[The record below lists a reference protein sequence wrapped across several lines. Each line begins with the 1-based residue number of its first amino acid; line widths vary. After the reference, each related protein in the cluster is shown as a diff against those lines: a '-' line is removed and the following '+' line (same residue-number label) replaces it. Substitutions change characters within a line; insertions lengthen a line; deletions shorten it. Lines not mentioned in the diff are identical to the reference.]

1 MKHFINLK
9 DIPAKDLRKIITD
22 AKKRKK
28 QRKKLNNLDP
38 DKAVPLK
45 GKLLIQMF
53 EKSSLRTRLSFFL
66 AISQLGGRTLTLRR
80 DELHLSEGDESIEMS
95 AMQGDYGFVSAII
108 YLAFTVLGIVVL
120 STVVFSLMNLF
131 SNKDK
136 LKKAGISIGSFLAV
150 IIVAFILSEGVETP
164 MQDGKVLSAAGSRWV
179 ETGIRTFY
187 LLTLIAVGIM
197 IFNSVRKLIKK

>member
-1 MKHFINLK
+1 MARRSAPEVNAGSMA
-9 DIPAKDLRKIITD
+9 DIAFL
-22 AKKRKK
+22 
-28 QRKKLNNLDP
+28 
-38 DKAVPLK
+38 
-45 GKLLIQMF
+45 LLI
-53 EKSSLRTRLSFFL
+53 FFL
-66 AISQLGGRTLTLRR
+66 VTTTIETDSGINRKLPPM
-80 DELHLSEGDESIEMS
+80 DEVVDPP
-95 AMQGDYGFVSAII
+95 II
-108 YLAFTVLGIVVL
+108 KQKNIFTVVVNKYNQIL
-120 STVVFSLMNLF
+120 VEEELMNLF

-150 IIVAFILSEGVETP
+150 IILAFILSEGVETP

>member
-1 MKHFINLK
+1 MSLSLFENKFIKENTTV
-9 DIPAKDLRKIITD
+9 DRTTIPNTI
-22 AKKRKK
+22 
-28 QRKKLNNLDP
+28 N
-38 DKAVPLK
+38 
-45 GKLLIQMF
+45 
-53 EKSSLRTRLSFFL
+53 
-66 AISQLGGRTLTLRR
+66 
-80 DELHLSEGDESIEMS
+80 
-95 AMQGDYGFVSAII
+95 
-108 YLAFTVLGIVVL
+108 AFIVLGIVVL

-150 IIVAFILSEGVETP
+150 IILAFILSEGVETP

>member
-1 MKHFINLK
+1 MNIQ
-9 DIPAKDLRKIITD
+9 KITNII
-22 AKKRKK
+22 AIG
-28 QRKKLNNLDP
+28 LGILGL
-38 DKAVPLK
+38 V
-45 GKLLIQMF
+45 
-53 EKSSLRTRLSFFL
+53 FL
-66 AISQLGGRTLTLRR
+66 AFIISQ
-80 DELHLSEGDESIEMS
+80 GDESIEMS

-108 YLAFTVLGIVVL
+108 YLAFVVLGIVVL

-164 MQDGKVLSAAGSRWV
+164 MQDGKVLSASGSRWV

>member
-1 MKHFINLK
+1 MNIQ
-9 DIPAKDLRKIITD
+9 KITNII
-22 AKKRKK
+22 AIA
-28 QRKKLNNLDP
+28 LGVLGL
-38 DKAVPLK
+38 V
-45 GKLLIQMF
+45 
-53 EKSSLRTRLSFFL
+53 FL
-66 AISQLGGRTLTLRR
+66 AFIISQ
-80 DELHLSEGDESIEMS
+80 GDESIELS

-108 YLAFTVLGIVVL
+108 YLAFIVLGIVVL
-120 STVVFSLMNLF
+120 STLVFSLMNLF

-136 LKKAGISIGSFLAV
+136 LKKAGISIGSFLTV

-164 MQDGKVLSAAGSRWV
+164 MRDGKVLSAAGSRLV

>member
-1 MKHFINLK
+1 MNIQ
-9 DIPAKDLRKIITD
+9 KITNII
-22 AKKRKK
+22 AIG
-28 QRKKLNNLDP
+28 LGIL
-38 DKAVPLK
+38 
-45 GKLLIQMF
+45 GLI
-53 EKSSLRTRLSFFL
+53 FL
-66 AISQLGGRTLTLRR
+66 AFIISQ
-80 DELHLSEGDESIEMS
+80 GDESIEMS

-108 YLAFTVLGIVVL
+108 YLAFIVLGIVVL

-164 MQDGKVLSAAGSRWV
+164 MLDGKVLSAAGSRWV

>member
-1 MKHFINLK
+1 MNIQ
-9 DIPAKDLRKIITD
+9 KITNII
-22 AKKRKK
+22 AIG
-28 QRKKLNNLDP
+28 LGILGL
-38 DKAVPLK
+38 V
-45 GKLLIQMF
+45 
-53 EKSSLRTRLSFFL
+53 FL
-66 AISQLGGRTLTLRR
+66 AFIISQ
-80 DELHLSEGDESIEMS
+80 GDESIEMS

-108 YLAFTVLGIVVL
+108 YLAFIVLGIVVL

-150 IIVAFILSEGVETP
+150 IIIAFILSEGVETP
-164 MQDGKVLSAAGSRWV
+164 LQDGKVLSAAASRWV

>member
-1 MKHFINLK
+1 MNIQ
-9 DIPAKDLRKIITD
+9 KITNII
-22 AKKRKK
+22 AIG
-28 QRKKLNNLDP
+28 LGILGL
-38 DKAVPLK
+38 V
-45 GKLLIQMF
+45 
-53 EKSSLRTRLSFFL
+53 FL
-66 AISQLGGRTLTLRR
+66 AFIISQ
-80 DELHLSEGDESIEMS
+80 GDESIEMS

-187 LLTLIAVGIM
+187 LLTIIAVGIM

>member
-1 MKHFINLK
+1 MNIQ
-9 DIPAKDLRKIITD
+9 KITNII
-22 AKKRKK
+22 A
-28 QRKKLNNLDP
+28 
-38 DKAVPLK
+38 
-45 GKLLIQMF
+45 I
-53 EKSSLRTRLSFFL
+53 SLGVLGLVFL
-66 AISQLGGRTLTLRR
+66 AFIISQ
-80 DELHLSEGDESIEMS
+80 GDDSIEMS

-131 SNKDK
+131 SDKDK

-150 IIVAFILSEGVETP
+150 IILAFILSEGVETP
-164 MQDGKVLSAAGSRWV
+164 MQDGKVLSASGSRWV

>member
-1 MKHFINLK
+1 MNIQ
-9 DIPAKDLRKIITD
+9 KITNIV
-22 AKKRKK
+22 AIG
-28 QRKKLNNLDP
+28 LGILGL
-38 DKAVPLK
+38 V
-45 GKLLIQMF
+45 
-53 EKSSLRTRLSFFL
+53 FL
-66 AISQLGGRTLTLRR
+66 AFIISQ
-80 DELHLSEGDESIEMS
+80 GDESIEMS

-108 YLAFTVLGIVVL
+108 YLAFIVLGIVVL
-120 STVVFSLMNLF
+120 STVIFSLMNLF
-131 SNKDK
+131 SNKEK

-164 MQDGKVLSAAGSRWV
+164 MQDGKVLSAAGSRLV

>member
-1 MKHFINLK
+1 MNIQ
-9 DIPAKDLRKIITD
+9 KITNII
-22 AKKRKK
+22 AIG
-28 QRKKLNNLDP
+28 LGIL
-38 DKAVPLK
+38 
-45 GKLLIQMF
+45 GLI
-53 EKSSLRTRLSFFL
+53 FL
-66 AISQLGGRTLTLRR
+66 AFIISQ
-80 DELHLSEGDESIEMS
+80 GDESIEMS

-108 YLAFTVLGIVVL
+108 YLAFIVLGIVVL
-120 STVVFSLMNLF
+120 STIVFSLMNLF

-150 IIVAFILSEGVETP
+150 IIVGFILSEGVETP
-164 MQDGKVLSAAGSRWV
+164 MLDGKVLSAAGSRWV